1 MASYIVRR
9 LIQSVV
15 VIVGVTLVSFL
26 ALQAGGDPT
35 YLFVS
40 ERASQEE
47 IEATRRALGFDRPLH
62 EQYLSFVG
70 DLARGDFGQSLS
82 YRQPAMEI
90 VLDALPA
97 TIELTFF
104 AMMVALLLAIPLG
117 MLSALN
123 RGTAWDGS
131 ITTLSMLGQSI
142 PSFWL
147 GIMMILFFGLYIR
160 IFPISGHVPFLAPLI
175 AGDLGTALSNLPRTI
190 FHLVL
195 PGIAVGTY
203 SLARNTRL
211 IRSSLLE
218 VLEQDYVRT
227 ARSKG
232 LSERRVLFHH
242 AMRNAWLPVVTIIG
256 LEFGFLLGG
265 VVVVETVFS
274 YPGIGRLLFAAINQR
289 DIPLVQAGV
298 ILLAGVFIF
307 LNLVVDL
314 VYVRLDPRVKLAE
327 GRG

>member
-1 MASYIVRR
+1 MGSYILRR
-9 LIQSVV
+9 LLQSIVV
-15 VIVGVTLVSFL
+15 VIGVTLVSFL

-35 YLFVS
+35 YLYVS
-40 ERASQEE
+40 ERASTEE

-62 EQYLSFVG
+62 EQYLGFVG
-70 DLARGDFGQSLS
+70 DLVQGDFGQSLS

-97 TIELTFF
+97 TIELTVF
-104 AMMVALLLAIPLG
+104 ALVLALMLAIPLG
-117 MLSALN
+117 VLAAIN

-131 ITTLSMLGQSI
+131 VTTFAMLGQSI
-142 PSFWL
+142 PNFWL
-147 GIMMILFFGLYIR
+147 GIMMILFFGLYTR
-160 IFPISGHVPFLAPLI
+160 WFPISGHMPFLTPLLS
-175 AGDLGTALSNLPRTI
+175 GDFGTAFSNLPRTI
-190 FHLVL
+190 YHLIL

-211 IRSSLLE
+211 VRSSLLE

-232 LSERRVLFHH
+232 LPELRVLVHH
-242 AMRNAWLPVVTIIG
+242 ALRNAWLPVVTIIG

-298 ILLAGVFIF
+298 ILLAGIF
-307 LNLVVDL
+307 VLLNLVVDL
-314 VYVRLDPRVKLAE
+314 VYVRLDPRVKLT
-327 GRG
+327 GGGG

>member
-1 MASYIVRR
+1 MGSYVLRR
-9 LIQSVV
+9 LLQSVI
-15 VIVGVTLVSFL
+15 VIIGVTLVTFL

-40 ERASQEE
+40 ERASVEE
-47 IEATRRALGFDRPLH
+47 IEAARRALGFDRPLH
-62 EQYLSFVG
+62 VQYLSFVG

-97 TIELTFF
+97 TIELTLFSM
-104 AMMVALLLAIPLG
+104 AIALLFAIPLG
-117 MLSALN
+117 ILAAIN

-131 ITTLSMLGQSI
+131 ITTFAMLGQSI
-142 PSFWL
+142 PNFWL
-147 GIMMILFFGLYIR
+147 GIMMILFFGLYLR
-160 IFPISGHVPFLAPLI
+160 LFPISGHVPFITPLL
-175 AGDLGTALSNLPRTI
+175 AGDPATAFSNLPRTVL
-190 FHLVL
+190 HLIL

-211 IRSSLLE
+211 VRSSLLE

-232 LSERRVLFHH
+232 LSERRVLIHH

-298 ILLAGVFIF
+298 ILLAGLFIL

-314 VYVRLDPRVKLAE
+314 VYVRLDPRVKLA
-327 GRG
+327 GGSG

>member
-1 MASYIVRR
+1 MGAYILRR
-9 LIQSVV
+9 LLQSIVV
-15 VIVGVTLVSFL
+15 VVGVTLVSFL

-40 ERASQEE
+40 ERASLEE
-47 IEATRRALGFDRPLH
+47 IEATRQALGFDRPLH

-82 YRQPAMEI
+82 YRQPAMQI
-90 VLDALPA
+90 VLEALPA
-97 TIELTFF
+97 TIELTLF
-104 AMMVALLLAIPLG
+104 ALILALTLAIPLG
-117 MLSALN
+117 ILAAIH
-123 RGTAWDGS
+123 RGTPWDGS
-131 ITTLSMLGQSI
+131 ITTFAMFGQSI
-142 PSFWL
+142 PNFWL
-147 GIMMILFFGLYIR
+147 GIMMILVFGLYLR
-160 IFPISGHVPFLAPLI
+160 WFPISGHVPFLTPLLS
-175 AGDLGTALSNLPRTI
+175 GDFATAFSNLPRTLY
-190 FHLVL
+190 HLIL
-195 PGIAVGTY
+195 PGVAVGTY

-211 IRSSLLE
+211 VRSSLLE

-232 LSERRVLFHH
+232 LSERRVLIHH
-242 AMRNAWLPVVTIIG
+242 ALRNAWLPVVTIIG

-298 ILLAGVFIF
+298 ILLAGIF
-307 LNLVVDL
+307 VLINLVVDL
-314 VYVRLDPRVKLAE
+314 IYVRLDPRVDLA
-327 GRG
+327 GGGA

>member
-1 MASYIVRR
+1 MGAYIGRR
-9 LIQSVV
+9 LLQSVIV
-15 VIVGVTLVSFL
+15 VIGVTLVSFL
-26 ALQAGGDPT
+26 SLQAGGDPT

-40 ERASQEE
+40 ERASVEE

-90 VLDALPA
+90 VLEALPA
-97 TIELTFF
+97 TIELTLFS
-104 AMMVALLLAIPLG
+104 MMLALVLAIPLG
-117 MLSALN
+117 ILAAIN

-131 ITTLSMLGQSI
+131 ITAMSMLGQSI
-142 PSFWL
+142 PSFWM

-160 IFPISGHVPFLAPLI
+160 LFPISGHVPFLAPLI
-175 AGDLGTALSNLPRTI
+175 AGDFGTAFSNLPRTI
-190 FHLVL
+190 FHLIL

-211 IRSSLLE
+211 VRSSLLE

-232 LSERRVLFHH
+232 IREMRVLVHH
-242 AMRNAWLPVVTIIG
+242 ALRNAWLPVVTIIG

-298 ILLAGVFIF
+298 ILLAGIFIL

-314 VYVRLDPRVKLAE
+314 VYVRLDPRVKLA
-327 GRG
+327 GGQG